1 MPVVVDILCERGVD
15 MNVVDS
21 QGNCP
26 LWQALDSG
34 QEDIAH
40 ILVRQVAESRIIAE
54 FSVIAG

>member
-1 MPVVVDILCERGVD
+1 MDNQTPLQHAIQRHMPVVVDVLCERGVD

-34 QEDIAH
+34 QEDVAH
-40 ILVRQVAESRIIAE
+40 ILVRD
-54 FSVIAG
+54 